1 MTKLPSLRIA
11 VFASGRGSNFRSIVK
26 SINRGDLD
34 AEIAFVLSNNPDPG
48 AFEFAREENIKTIH
62 LTSRSFSSQDEF
74 DDKLLGVLKEH
85 DVNLIVL
92 AGYMKKLSPR
102 IVKAYRNRIVNIH
115 PALLPSFGGKGLYGL
130 KVHESVLNYGCKVT
144 GVTVHIVDEG
154 YDTGPIVYQQPVEV
168 KDDDDPET
176 LAARVL
182 KVEHLVYP
190 KVLRLFAE
198 NRVKVKGR
206 KVYIEN

>member
-1 MTKLPSLRIA
+1 MPSLRIA

>member
-1 MTKLPSLRIA
+1 MPSLRIA

-115 PALLPSFGGKGLYGL
+115 PALL
-130 KVHESVLNYGCKVT
+130 
-144 GVTVHIVDEG
+144 
-154 YDTGPIVYQQPVEV
+154 
-168 KDDDDPET
+168 
-176 LAARVL
+176 
-182 KVEHLVYP
+182 
-190 KVLRLFAE
+190 
-198 NRVKVKGR
+198 
-206 KVYIEN
+206 